1 MAVAGVFLRQPT
13 PNLQLFY
20 SFTRI
25 TFYSYPMLVY
35 LGVDIGTTNV
45 KALAMLPDSGQIVAH
60 AAFPLDTLN
69 PQPDR
74 AEQNPAQLWSA
85 FTAVMQE
92 VCREVAE
99 KNHTI
104 ASVAFST
111 AMHSL
116 MALDTS
122 GNPLT
127 NIVLWADNRAGTEA
141 DNLRNQEPLVARGLY
156 LETGIPLHP
165 MLPLCKLMFWQR
177 TEPNLLK
184 KTAKFVSIKEFL
196 WYRLTGDFAVDY
208 SIANATGLFD
218 TTRLTW
224 SDTAL
229 QLAGVRADQLSRPV
243 PTTHT
248 QPYRPGPDNL
258 GLAAQTPL
266 LIGASDGCLANL
278 GAGAI
283 GGGITTITI
292 GTSGAVRQTIGQPLR
307 DQHGRLFCY
316 ILDEGYYVVGGPT
329 NNGAN
334 VLQWLSENLTRQRT
348 SAVLSEAAT
357 APPGADGLLFL
368 PYLLGERAPLWN
380 AHVRGSY
387 LNVSGQHNRAH
398 FSRAALEGVLL
409 NLLAINQLLDQQTIP
424 TRVIHANGGFAQSA
438 FWVQMLADIA
448 GVPVRLNASN
458 ESAANGAILLNL
470 KAAGVVSS
478 LDEAAGRVHFGPTF
492 LPDAERHE
500 TYQITFAQFSRAIG
514 LV

>member
-1 MAVAGVFLRQPT
+1 
-13 PNLQLFY
+13 
-20 SFTRI
+20 
-25 TFYSYPMLVY
+25 MLVY
-35 LGVDIGTTNV
+35 IGVDIGTTNV
-45 KALAMLPDSGQIVAH
+45 KALAVLPDSMQIVAH
-60 AAFPLDTLN
+60 ASAPLDTHN

-74 AEQNPAQLWSA
+74 AEQKPADLWAA
-85 FTAVMQE
+85 FVTVMRE
-92 VCREVAE
+92 VCREVSE

-104 ASVAFST
+104 ASVSFST

-116 MALDTS
+116 MALDKD

-127 NIVLWADNRAGTEA
+127 NIVLWADNRAEAEA
-141 DNLRNQEPLVARGLY
+141 DTLRQQTLVARDLY
-156 LETGIPLHP
+156 METAIPMHP

-177 TEPNLLK
+177 TEPELMA
-184 KTAKFVSIKEFL
+184 KTSKFVSIKEFL
-196 WYRLTGDFAVDY
+196 WHKLTGDFAVDY
-208 SIANATGLFD
+208 SIANATGLFN
-218 TTRLTW
+218 TARLTW

-229 QLAGVRADQLSRPV
+229 TLAGIRADQLSEPV

-248 QPYRPGPDNL
+248 QPYRPGPDIL
-258 GLAAQTPL
+258 GLPSQTPL

-283 GGGITTITI
+283 GAGITTITI
-292 GTSGAVRQTIGQPLR
+292 GTSGAVRQTVQQPLR
-307 DQHGRLFCY
+307 DEHGRLFCY
-316 ILDEGYYVVGGPT
+316 VLDEGYYVVGGPT

-334 VLQWLSENLTRQRT
+334 VLQWLSENMTRQRT

-387 LNVSGQHNRAH
+387 LNVGGQHTRAH
-398 FSRAALEGVLL
+398 FCRAALEGVLL
-409 NLLAINQLLDQQTIP
+409 NLLIINQLLDQQTVP

-438 FWVQMLADIA
+438 FWVQMLADMA

-458 ESAANGAILLNL
+458 ESGAIGAMLLNL
-470 KAAGVVSS
+470 KADGVVKS
-478 LDEAAGRVHFGPTF
+478 LAEAAGRVAFGPTF
-492 LPDAERHE
+492 LPDSGRHE
-500 TYQITFAQFSRAIG
+500 IYQTTFAKFRQVIG

>member
-1 MAVAGVFLRQPT
+1 
-13 PNLQLFY
+13 
-20 SFTRI
+20 
-25 TFYSYPMLVY
+25 MLVY
-35 LGVDIGTTNV
+35 IGVDIGTTNV

-60 AAFPLDTLN
+60 ASVPLDTLT

-74 AEQNPAQLWSA
+74 AEQNPAEIWTA
-85 FTAVMQE
+85 FIAVMQE
-92 VCREVAE
+92 VCREVTE

-104 ASVAFST
+104 ASVSFST

-116 MALDTS
+116 MAIDKA

-127 NIVLWADNRAGTEA
+127 NIVLWADNRADAEA
-141 DNLRNQEPLVARGLY
+141 DYLHNQQPLVARALY
-156 LETGIPLHP
+156 LATGIPMHP
-165 MLPLCKLMFWQR
+165 MLPLCKLMFWHR
-177 TEPNLLK
+177 TEPGLLK

-196 WYRLTGDFAVDY
+196 WHKLTGEFAVDY
-208 SIANATGLFD
+208 AIANATGLFD
-218 TTRLTW
+218 TTRLAW

-229 QLAGVRADQLSRPV
+229 QLAGIRAEQLSEPV
-243 PTTHT
+243 PTTHR
-248 QPYRPGPDNL
+248 QPYHPGPDNL
-258 GLAAQTPL
+258 GLPPQTPL

-283 GGGITTITI
+283 GAGITTITI
-292 GTSGAVRQTIGQPLR
+292 GTSGAVRQTVRQPLR
-307 DQHGRLFCY
+307 DEQGRLFCY
-316 ILDEGYYVVGGPT
+316 ILDDGYYVVGGPT

-380 AHVRGSY
+380 ANVRGAY

-398 FSRAALEGVLL
+398 FTRAALEGVLL
-409 NLLAINQLLDQQTIP
+409 NLLTTNQLLDRQTIP

-458 ESAANGAILLNL
+458 ESAATGAILLNL
-470 KAAGVVSS
+470 KADGAVGS
-478 LDEAAGRVHFGPTF
+478 LDEAAGRVAFGPTF
-492 LPDAERHE
+492 SPDAGRHE
-500 TYQITFAQFSRAIG
+500 TYQNTFDKFRQAIG
-514 LV
+514 II

>member
-1 MAVAGVFLRQPT
+1 
-13 PNLQLFY
+13 
-20 SFTRI
+20 
-25 TFYSYPMLVY
+25 MLVY

-45 KALAMLPDSGQIVAH
+45 KALAVLPDSMQIVAH
-60 AAFPLDTLN
+60 ASAPLDTLN
-69 PQPDR
+69 PQPSR
-74 AEQNPAQLWSA
+74 AEQNPADLWAA
-85 FTAVMQE
+85 FVSVMRE

-104 ASVAFST
+104 ASVSFSA

-116 MALDTS
+116 MALDKAD
-122 GNPLT
+122 NPLT
-127 NIVLWADNRAGTEA
+127 NTVLWADNRAETEA
-141 DNLRNQEPLVARGLY
+141 DTLRQQPLVARDLY
-156 LETGIPLHP
+156 METGIPMHP

-177 TEPNLLK
+177 TEPELMAR
-184 KTAKFVSIKEFL
+184 TAKFVSIKEFL
-196 WYRLTGDFAVDY
+196 WYRLTGEFAVDY

-218 TTRLTW
+218 ATRLRW
-224 SDTAL
+224 SSQAL
-229 QLAGVRADQLSRPV
+229 QVAGIRADQLSEPV
-243 PTTHT
+243 PTTHK
-248 QPYRPGPDNL
+248 QPYRPGPDNI
-258 GLAAQTPL
+258 GLPDKTPL

-283 GGGITTITI
+283 GAGITTITI
-292 GTSGAVRQTIGQPLR
+292 GTSGAVRQTVGQPLR
-307 DQHGRLFCY
+307 DEHGRLFCY
-316 ILDEGYYVVGGPT
+316 LLDEGYYVMGGPT

-387 LNVSGQHNRAH
+387 LNVGGQHARAH
-398 FSRAALEGVLL
+398 FCRAALEGVLF
-409 NLLAINQLLDQQTIP
+409 NLLTINQLLDRKTVP

-458 ESAANGAILLNL
+458 ESGAIGAILLNM
-470 KAAGVVSS
+470 KADGVVKS
-478 LDEAAGRVHFGPTF
+478 LAEAAGRVVFGPTF
-492 LPDAERHE
+492 LPDSGRHE
-500 TYQITFAQFSRAIG
+500 IYQTTFAKFRQAIG